1 MKILHGYGEA
11 GAIVTNNRKIYEKI
25 LQPRHAGTYTNS
37 GSHDINRCNF
47 ISLNH
52 KIDTI
57 QSSFLLEEM
66 DRIHEIKKRDE
77 IAEYYDKQIPSLGC
91 QIQPISAKKIHGRY
105 YYLIHAKKG
114 TNNNFWNLAELNQR
128 FFYSPNLRQYC
139 T

>member
-1 MKILHGYGEA
+1 MPNRSKEKIVGHRRCRPSCSTLGGRRAGSFSTAAAFSMNPMKILHGYGEA

-25 LQPRHAGTYTNS
+25 LQLRHAGTYTKS

-66 DRIHEIKKRDE
+66 DRIHEIKKKRDE
-77 IAEYYDKQIPSLGC
+77 IAVL
-91 QIQPISAKKIHGRY
+91 
-105 YYLIHAKKG
+105 
-114 TNNNFWNLAELNQR
+114 
-128 FFYSPNLRQYC
+128 
-139 T
+139 